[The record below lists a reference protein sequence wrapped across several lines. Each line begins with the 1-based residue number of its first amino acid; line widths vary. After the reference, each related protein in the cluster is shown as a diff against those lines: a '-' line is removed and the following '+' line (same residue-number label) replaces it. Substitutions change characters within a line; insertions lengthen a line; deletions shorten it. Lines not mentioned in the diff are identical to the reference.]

1 MTVHAISKVRCR
13 VRECVR
19 NRSARCESLVIRFAA
34 FKAVVFALLATAS
47 TGMGAGPAV
56 EVSLHSAVA
65 VVAPGATFDVGI
77 QFKVPMGWHIYWKNP
92 GDSGLPTRV
101 NWELPP
107 EFEVGR
113 LRFPAPRRHLELG
126 DLSTNVLAGEFV
138 LLQTFTAPKTL
149 EPGEKVTLVAEVQWL
164 ACKTACVP
172 GRAVVS
178 AELPVAVAP
187 ANAGPIQAALLE
199 RARRALPTL
208 AEEGKRLEIA
218 PSSAIQTAHPGQ
230 SFEVVLDITITAG
243 SHVQSNQPS
252 AGLISTHVF
261 LERDPGLVFGKVKY
275 PPPEERV
282 DPHGGRLSEYRG
294 TVSILIPVQVRD
306 DAEGRRIRV
315 GGVLSAQASDDTSGT
330 RYPPEHLAWEL
341 ELPLAGAVAA
351 SADSA
356 ASEGGSADA
365 DSVRGDQPT
374 HFLMRWGLPGL
385 LLGCFVYGLLINLTP
400 CVLPLLSIK
409 VLGFVQ
415 HAHEARRRTLLLGLA
430 FGVGVLL
437 FFVILG
443 FVAAAGRNVLQYPV
457 AVILLGAV
465 VTALSLSM
473 LGVYTLQVPTA
484 ATKLDAAIQKEGLG
498 SSFGKGALAPVL
510 GFACTGPLLG
520 FAFAWAT
527 QQPPRIAIFAFLS
540 AGLGMASPYVLLGA
554 FPHWLSFL
562 PKPGQWMI
570 TFERIMGFLL
580 LGMVVLLI
588 HPLITL
594 IGTGGLEWTLAFL
607 VAVALACWLLGR
619 VNLSMSTAL
628 RWRYRG
634 GAAVIVLGAAA
645 LIYGVIFPLGEAQG
659 RLHYAGGNDW
669 SKGIPWRA
677 WSLRETV
684 RAGNTVFVDLT
695 SAYCTVCKQNKLV
708 AVDTPEVRARM
719 EALGVVPLQGD
730 FTSGDPEIKA
740 MLDRYDRPGVPLN
753 LIYPAGKPDAPIVLR
768 PNLTKKYLLEKLDQ
782 AGPSSDSPG
791 TTTAR

>member
-1 MTVHAISKVRCR
+1 MIRLT
-13 VRECVR
+13 
-19 NRSARCESLVIRFAA
+19 SLRTTA
-34 FKAVVFALLATAS
+34 FVLLLAPSAIVRAQS
-47 TGMGAGPAV
+47 SV
-56 EVSLHSAVA
+56 EVSLHPEVTAIY
-65 VVAPGATFDVGI
+65 PGASFDVGI
-77 QFKVPMGWHIYWKNP
+77 QFKLAPGWHIYWKHP
-92 GDSGLPTRV
+92 GDAGLPPRIQWT
-101 NWELPP
+101 LPAG
-107 EFEVGR
+107 FEVQDP
-113 LRFPAPRRHLELG
+113 RFPVPTEHLDPG
-126 DLSTNVLAGEFV
+126 DLRTNVLGGAPV
-138 LLQTFTAPKTL
+138 LLQTITAPKTL
-149 EPGEKVTLVAEVQWL
+149 GPGEKVILAAQVQWL
-164 ACKTACVP
+164 ACKTVCVP
-172 GRAVVS
+172 GRAAVS
-178 AELPVAVAP
+178 LELPVGGATVPVDP
-187 ANAGPIQAALLE
+187 AHAAILD
-199 RARRALPTL
+199 RARRALPTP
-208 AEEGKRLEIA
+208 AELSKHLTIA
-218 PSSAIQTAHPGQ
+218 TSTAVESVRPGQ
-230 SFEVVLDITITAG
+230 SFDVVLTLTIAAG
-243 SHVQSNQPS
+243 SHTQSNQPS
-252 AGLISTHVF
+252 MGRSPTHVF
-261 LERDPGLVFGKVKY
+261 VGRDPALRFGRVRY
-275 PPPEERV
+275 PPPQERS
-282 DPHGGRLSEYRG
+282 DPQSGKRSEYRG
-294 TVSILIPVQVRD
+294 TVTMRIPVEVYD
-306 DAEGRRIRV
+306 DAEGTLVRV
-315 GGVLSAQASDDTSGT
+315 GGVLTAQVGDDESETH
-330 RYPPEHLAWEL
+330 RPPEHLVWGV
-341 ELPLAGAVAA
+341 ELPLVGAVAA
-351 SADSA
+351 FSGSDGDPATATTQTAGSPEPAAPADSA
-356 ASEGGSADA
+356 PSKGGPADA
-365 DSVRGDQPT
+365 DSVGGDQPT

-385 LLGCFVYGLLINLTP
+385 LLGCFFYGLIINITP

-415 HAHEARRRTLLLGLA
+415 HAHEKRRRTLLLGLA
-430 FGVGVLL
+430 FGAGVLL

-484 ATKLDAAIQKEGLG
+484 ATKLDAAIQKEGLA

-510 GFACTGPLLG
+510 GFACTGPFLG

-540 AGLGMASPYVLLGA
+540 AGFGMASPYMLLGA
-554 FPHWLSFL
+554 FPRWLSFL

-570 TFERIMGFLL
+570 TFERIMGFVL
-580 LGMVVLLI
+580 LGMVVVLI

-594 IGTGGLEWTLAFL
+594 IGTDGLEWTLAFL

-619 VNLSMSTAL
+619 VNLSMTTAL

-753 LIYPAGKPDAPIVLR
+753 LIYPAGKPDEPIVLR
-768 PNLTKKYLLEKLDQ
+768 PNLTRQYLLEKLDQ
-782 AGPSSDSPG
+782 AGPSQAAASPG
-791 TTTAR
+791 TEP